1 MYGST
6 YPINNNIVLAFVV
19 TIKIHLSVCTK
30 LDTAIRLDN
39 MEKGIDDFHSVS
51 IRLLSELCALQSCD
65 RLCDDIIN
73 EFSRESAVLLQ
84 TSLSHQPGL
93 LGAYLQHGIGA
104 IGHNFP
110 VATHPSRN
118 STLGQTLPYSSGDRY
133 DAGESLFRTQFPP
146 GNQSRGQHL
155 PVGGADITSVLN
167 SSTHDIKALGNLSHL
182 QLQGSM
188 NGQMRVDKGVTQ
200 CMVYSCRNLSEPC
213 KRKLKLCS
221 EHKVRKRQASIPPR
235 RAITSSHSNTYVP
248 IISLYR
254 ELHRCDCTQMPPYSA
269 TAGTVTCFTILMR
282 SLRTTYGLSA

>member
-1 MYGST
+1 M
-6 YPINNNIVLAFVV
+6 LAFVV

-167 SSTHDIKALGNLSHL
+167 SSTHDINTLGKRSHF

-188 NGQMRVDKGVTQ
+188 NGQMMVDKGVTQ
-200 CMVYSCRNLSEPC
+200 CMVYSCRNLCQPC

-221 EHKVRKRQASIPPR
+221 EHKVR
-235 RAITSSHSNTYVP
+235 
-248 IISLYR
+248 
-254 ELHRCDCTQMPPYSA
+254 
-269 TAGTVTCFTILMR
+269 
-282 SLRTTYGLSA
+282 

>member
-1 MYGST
+1 M
-6 YPINNNIVLAFVV
+6 
-19 TIKIHLSVCTK
+19 SV
-30 LDTAIRLDN
+30 RLD
-39 MEKGIDDFHSVS
+39 KGIDDFHSVS

-133 DAGESLFRTQFPP
+133 DAGESLFRTQLPI
-146 GNQSRGQHL
+146 GNQTRGQHL
-155 PVGGADITSVLN
+155 PVGGADIPSVLN
-167 SSTHDIKALGNLSHL
+167 SSTHDINTLGKRSHF

-188 NGQMRVDKGVTQ
+188 NGQMMVDKGVTQ
-200 CMVYSCRNLSEPC
+200 CMVYSCRNLCQPC

>member
-1 MYGST
+1 M
-6 YPINNNIVLAFVV
+6 LAFVV

-110 VATHPSRN
+110 VATHPPRN
-118 STLGQTLPYSSGDRY
+118 STLGQTLPYSSGGRY

-167 SSTHDIKALGNLSHL
+167 SSTHDIKALGKLSHL

-188 NGQMRVDKGVTQ
+188 NGRMRVDKGVTQ

>member
-1 MYGST
+1 M
-6 YPINNNIVLAFVV
+6 
-19 TIKIHLSVCTK
+19 
-30 LDTAIRLDN
+30 
-39 MEKGIDDFHSVS
+39 
-51 IRLLSELCALQSCD
+51 
-65 RLCDDIIN
+65 
-73 EFSRESAVLLQ
+73 LQ

-104 IGHNFP
+104 IGHNFS
-110 VATHPSRN
+110 VATHPSRD
-118 STLGQTLPYSSGDRY
+118 STLGQTLPYSSRGRY

-146 GNQSRGQHL
+146 GNGQHL

-167 SSTHDIKALGNLSHL
+167 SSTHVIKALGKPSHL
-182 QLQGSM
+182 QLQGSV
-188 NGQMRVDKGVTQ
+188 NGQMMVDKGVITQ

-248 IISLYR
+248 IISLNR
-254 ELHRCDCTQMPPYSA
+254 ELHRCDYTQMPPYSA

>member
-1 MYGST
+1 MG
-6 YPINNNIVLAFVV
+6 

-118 STLGQTLPYSSGDRY
+118 STLGQTLPYSSGGRY

-146 GNQSRGQHL
+146 GNGQHL

-167 SSTHDIKALGNLSHL
+167 SSTHDIKALGKRSHV

-221 EHKVRKRQASIPPR
+221 EHKRAAQVRLHADAPLQRYCRYCHVLHDLDAFPQDDVRTICVRRNELRLKRSRERRHEMKLASS
-235 RAITSSHSNTYVP
+235 TGNHKTENEES
-248 IISLYR
+248 
-254 ELHRCDCTQMPPYSA
+254 
-269 TAGTVTCFTILMR
+269 
-282 SLRTTYGLSA
+282 

>member
-1 MYGST
+1 M
-6 YPINNNIVLAFVV
+6 LAFVV

-104 IGHNFP
+104 IGHNFA
-110 VATHPSRN
+110 VATHPSRD
-118 STLGQTLPYSSGDRY
+118 STLGQTLPYSSGGRY
-133 DAGESLFRTQFPP
+133 DAGESLFRTQITP
-146 GNQSRGQHL
+146 GNDLRGQLL
-155 PVGGADITSVLN
+155 PVGGADMTSVFN
-167 SSTHDIKALGNLSHL
+167 SSTRDIKVLGKRSHL
-182 QLQGSM
+182 QLRGSM
-188 NGQMRVDKGVTQ
+188 NDQMMIDKGVTR
-200 CMVYSCRNLSEPC
+200 CMVYSCRNLSEPG

-221 EHKVRKRQASIPPR
+221 EHKVRKS
-235 RAITSSHSNTYVP
+235 
-248 IISLYR
+248 
-254 ELHRCDCTQMPPYSA
+254 
-269 TAGTVTCFTILMR
+269 
-282 SLRTTYGLSA
+282 